1 MLSSVSSVSASNSF
15 RQQVSSLL
23 RVFQIVER
31 EYNSRPPRSG
41 SSDAYRLHRRVKDRD
56 PYAFS
61 KAYDSR
67 VVKEPGFSNFIYEE
81 RMRSMGARAQLE
93 VALPRQIYDYF
104 LVLDFEA
111 TCDRDAPPHPQE
123 IIEFPVLKVDSRTMK
138 PVSQFHQ
145 YVSPSVNSEL
155 TPFCTQLTGIIQDM
169 VDGQPQ
175 FSETLRRFDKWM
187 ETEGLLRPEV
197 SSCFVTCGDWDL
209 GMMLPNQANHFGVP
223 LRPYFSK
230 WINLKHAFSEAIGHY
245 PRSMMLMLE
254 SLAIKHTGRE
264 HSGIDDCR
272 NMMHIVQ
279 VLAQRG
285 HVFRA
290 TGQVAPRSVLPK
302 RLAPARNASSPEDFL
317 ITKHVSQS

>member
-1 MLSSVSSVSASNSF
+1 M
-15 RQQVSSLL
+15 
-23 RVFQIVER
+23 
-31 EYNSRPPRSG
+31 
-41 SSDAYRLHRRVKDRD
+41 
-56 PYAFS
+56 
-61 KAYDSR
+61 
-67 VVKEPGFSNFIYEE
+67 
-81 RMRSMGARAQLE
+81 
-93 VALPRQIYDYF
+93 
-104 LVLDFEA
+104 
-111 TCDRDAPPHPQE
+111 
-123 IIEFPVLKVDSRTMK
+123 LKVDSRTME

-145 YVSPSVNSEL
+145 YVCPSVNSEL

-169 VDGQPQ
+169 IDGQPQ

-187 ETEGLLRPEV
+187 ETEGGWKSRRFLSACFVTYSFVDLLRPEI

-272 NMMHIVQ
+272 NMMHIMQ

-302 RLAPARNASSPEDFL
+302 RLAAARNASSPEDFQ